1 MAAGVY
7 LGCVLYVG
15 WDGGPVGEWL
25 NRALE
30 NAAGRIAYVAP
41 PALAGWGMA
50 LVMRPFVAA
59 PGALNAGGVLL
70 LASLL
75 LAFAAQTAGLG
86 PEHPARHGYFEQS
99 FFTVHGGAA
108 GEALYWAATTLFQRL
123 GAQILA
129 VLMFASGLLLLT
141 GTTVASLLSRAGRI
155 AQSAGTGTREL
166 AKTVRSPRQGLDG
179 LDPRGDQIAITRVGP
194 TEPLAAETLGGEP
207 GTGEMEA
214 AAVGGHQQPEWAD
227 EEVEAPEPGRVPG
240 RGVARGRS
248 RRRAR

>member
-1 MAAGVY
+1 MIGLGLVASGVY

-25 NRALE
+25 ERALE

-41 PALAGWGMA
+41 LALAGWGMA
-50 LVMRPFVAA
+50 LVMRPFIAT
-59 PGALNAGGVLL
+59 PGALNAGAVLL

-86 PEHPARHGYFEQS
+86 PDHPARHGYFEQR
-99 FFTVHGGAA
+99 FFTVHGGVA

-141 GTTVASLLSRAGRI
+141 GTTIASLVSGAGRI
-155 AQSAGTGTREL
+155 ARSAGAGTREL
-166 AKTVRSPRQGLDG
+166 AKTVRSGREGLEGFDA
-179 LDPRGDQIAITRVGP
+179 RGEEIAITRAGP
-194 TEPLAAETLGGEP
+194 TESLSAETLAAEP
-207 GTGEMEA
+207 DTGEMDGA
-214 AAVGGHQQPEWAD
+214 DAPRSPAPAVGG
-227 EEVEAPEPGRVPG
+227 
-240 RGVARGRS
+240 
-248 RRRAR
+248 

>member
-1 MAAGVY
+1 MA
-7 LGCVLYVG
+7 
-15 WDGGPVGEWL
+15 E
-25 NRALE
+25 RALE

-41 PALAGWGMA
+41 LALAGWGMA

-59 PGALNAGGVLL
+59 PGALNAGAILV

-86 PEHPARHGYFEQS
+86 PDHPARHGYFEQR

-141 GTTVASLLSRAGRI
+141 GTTVASLLVRRRADRADRRRRNPRAGEDG
-155 AQSAGTGTREL
+155 AVGATG
-166 AKTVRSPRQGLDG
+166 
-179 LDPRGDQIAITRVGP
+179 PRGLR
-194 TEPLAAETLGGEP
+194 AARRRDRDHARRADRAARRRDAGRRAGHGGD
-207 GTGEMEA
+207 A
-214 AAVGGHQQPEWAD
+214 
-227 EEVEAPEPGRVPG
+227 
-240 RGVARGRS
+240 GRS
-248 RRRAR
+248 RR